1 MDITASAEIFLKGN
15 HPRSSWTKFGFIP
28 SSSSEEDCQFSNKSE
43 AIAAILDLGQG
54 H

>member
-1 MDITASAEIFLKGN
+1 MDITASAKKNLKGD

-28 SSSSEEDCQFSNKSE
+28 SISSEEDCQFSNKSE